1 MKKYNIMT
9 EKDGVILFREP
20 FDGHYNPGQ
29 TFRDKIKVDEFY
41 EKIRNAYKTLI
52 LEGSFEK
59 ITFN

>member
-1 MKKYNIMT
+1 MKNNNCLPVMA

-29 TFRDKIKVDEFY
+29 TFRDKIKIDEFY

-52 LEGSFEK
+52 LEGSFEN
-59 ITFN
+59 F